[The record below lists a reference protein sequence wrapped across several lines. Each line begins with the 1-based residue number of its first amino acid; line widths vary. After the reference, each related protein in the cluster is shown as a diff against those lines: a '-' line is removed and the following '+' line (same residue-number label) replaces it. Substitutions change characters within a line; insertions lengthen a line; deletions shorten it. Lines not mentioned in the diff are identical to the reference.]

1 MANIK
6 KGKSRGA
13 ATPTAFVRINW
24 INSQGEIMNT
34 NKLNFN
40 NGGAHG

>member
-24 INSQGEIMNT
+24 INSRGNYEHEPTEFQ
-34 NKLNFN
+34 
-40 NGGAHG
+40 